1 MLPLSSSDVYMAGCE
16 VLMGI
21 MRFEREAAKGENQI
35 YQQFETKRKRQELV
49 HLGLNKPDVTL

>member
-1 MLPLSSSDVYMAGCE
+1 MAGCE

-49 HLGLNKPDVTL
+49 ACKVETEL